1 MGVACFDLTFIYR
14 GKGIWSK
21 RAGHHEEFA
30 IFRHDHAADDDTTIF
45 KINLF
50 TWVLVADDL
59 GRLHDV
65 FREVVNGVAISR
77 SS

>member
-1 MGVACFDLTFIYR
+1 MGLACFDLTFIDR

-30 IFRHDHAADDDTTIF
+30 IFRHDHTADDDTTIF

-50 TWVLVADDL
+50 TWVLVAYDL
-59 GRLHDV
+59 GILHDV
-65 FREVVNGVAISR
+65 FREVADGVAIFR

>member
-1 MGVACFDLTFIYR
+1 MGLACFDLTFIDR
-14 GKGIWSK
+14 GKGIWGK

-30 IFRHDHAADDDTTIF
+30 IFRNDHAADDDPTIF

-50 TWVLVADDL
+50 TWILVADDL

-65 FREVVNGVAISR
+65 FREVADGVAIFR